1 METKAEEAAPPPL
14 LSSRPRGPTSAPA
27 PPRGLALA
35 RARVL
40 LVIVST
46 LEIGILGSV
55 SDDVSPGGV
64 GLMVLVFPPTSSIA
78 ARCASI
84 KPMWL

>member
-14 LSSRPRGPTSAPA
+14 LSSLPRVPTSAPA

-46 LEIGILGSV
+46 LEIGILGSM
-55 SDDVSPGGV
+55 SDDVSPGGA
-64 GLMVLVFPPTSSIA
+64 GLTLVLPPTSSIA